1 MEAASGVQQSLAA
14 AEKGDQGCRTRSS
27 TRGYIKLRAQKTP
40 CKPPHLN
47 SRFSYVSLLGLGYA
61 RSPPRISTSARG
73 STIAPGRLAA
83 ES

>member
-1 MEAASGVQQSLAA
+1 MCGTVWRLQRRGVKAVQQGPHPRLY
-14 AEKGDQGCRTRSS
+14 K
-27 TRGYIKLRAQKTP
+27 KLRAQKTP

-61 RSPPRISTSARG
+61 RSPPRMSTSARG